1 MHATNNSCLRIGA
14 LILALTSG
22 VCFGAPFKIGVLLK
36 DKTPGFWIYADKG
49 VNEAAQALGVEVVV
63 RAPPTVMDVGAQV
76 RLLASLANENIDALV
91 IAPTNPD
98 NVEKQVAALAAKG
111 VKVVT
116 LDTPL
121 KAGLAHAF
129 VGSDQGA
136 MGEAAA
142 KIFVAMLREGDEV
155 AVLRNNS
162 VDLTVLEREKKVF
175 DALKNVK
182 VVLHADIFASSEKD
196 TEEDQAR
203 LLFTKYPHIRAVF
216 ASATRGTLA
225 TIKAIREKGL
235 VGQVQVV
242 GFGLYLPAEASKA
255 IADGILAGWVAQ
267 QPKDLGY
274 KGVETA
280 VALLQGKSV
289 PAIVHPSFLVLT
301 KENYRDPNLQSALNP

>member
-1 MHATNNSCLRIGA
+1 MSPFNSNLRLGA
-14 LILALTSG
+14 LVFLLTSG
-22 VCFGAPFKIGVLLK
+22 LGFGAPFKIGVLLK
-36 DKTPGFWIYADKG
+36 DKTPGFWIYAEKG

-76 RLLASLANENIDALV
+76 RLLASLAHENIDALV

-98 NVEKQVAALAAKG
+98 NVEKPVAELVAKG

-116 LDTPL
+116 LDTQL
-121 KAGLAHAF
+121 KEGLAQAF

-142 KIFVAMLREGDEV
+142 KIFVALFKEGDEV
-155 AVLRNNS
+155 AVLRNNGI
-162 VDLTVLEREKKVF
+162 DRTVLEREKIVF
-175 DALKNVK
+175 DALKSVK
-182 VVLHADIFASSEKD
+182 VVLHAEIYASSEKD

-203 LLFTKYPHIRAVF
+203 LLLTKYPNTTAVF

-225 TIKAIREKGL
+225 TIKVIREKGL
-235 VGQVQVV
+235 VGKVKVV
-242 GFGLYLPAEASKA
+242 GFGLYLPAEASTA

-301 KENYRDPNLQSALNP
+301 KENYRDPKLQSALNP

>member
-1 MHATNNSCLRIGA
+1 MHATNDSFLRIGA
-14 LILALTSG
+14 LILALASG

-49 VNEAAQALGVEVVV
+49 VNEAAQALGVDVIV

-76 RLLASLANENIDALV
+76 RLLASLANENIDELV

-98 NVEKQVAALAAKG
+98 NVEQPVAALVAKG

-116 LDTPL
+116 LDTSL
-121 KAGLAHAF
+121 REGLAQAF

-142 KIFVAMLREGDEV
+142 KIFVALLREGDEV

-162 VDLTVLEREKKVF
+162 IDRTVLEREKKVF
-175 DALKNVK
+175 DALKSVK

-203 LLFTKYPHIRAVF
+203 LLFTKYPNTRAVF

-235 VGQVQVV
+235 VGKVQVV
-242 GFGLYLPAEASKA
+242 GFGLYLPNEASTA
-255 IADGILAGWVAQ
+255 ITDGILAGWIAQ

-289 PAIVHPSFLVLT
+289 SAVVHPSFLVIT
-301 KENYRDPNLQSALNP
+301 KENYRDPKIQAALNP